1 MAKTVRLSAFL
12 VTVSLVLG
20 GCAFISIDL
29 KSFMKPAL
37 LQERVLNP
45 GGKDKVMVLEVLGP
59 ITTTALREGFRTR
72 QGTLERIDT
81 MLARAR
87 KDTDIKAVIL
97 RIDSPGGGVTASDLV
112 YRRILEYKTSQ
123 RIPVVACIT
132 NMGTSGAYMIALA
145 ADRIVALPTAMIGNV
160 GVRMTSI
167 SFEGLI
173 DNLGIRDQTLTSGKF
188 KDTGSPL
195 HDMSAEEKAIL
206 NDIIMDLYQDF
217 ITKVKRHR
225 PVTEDDIKIIGDGR
239 VMTAN
244 TALKYHLIDGI
255 GYYETALKAVTAAA
269 KIQNPTVVVYRR
281 EGENS
286 GGFYSW
292 P

>member
-1 MAKTVRLSAFL
+1 MVKTVRLSAFL

-97 RIDSPGGGVTASDLV
+97 KIDSPGGGVTASDLV